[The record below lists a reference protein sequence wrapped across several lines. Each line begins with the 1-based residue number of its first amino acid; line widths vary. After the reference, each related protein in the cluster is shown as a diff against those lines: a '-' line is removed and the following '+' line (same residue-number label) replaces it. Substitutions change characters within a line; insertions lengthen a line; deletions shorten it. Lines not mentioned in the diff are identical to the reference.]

1 MNPTGMNPYTFE
13 PNVVIKAVFTVL
25 SVFGLTGP
33 AGGDVEAFI
42 EMLLSWW
49 QVLSL
54 FSFVFSAILLFGIIY
69 AKIRVGSVLQKL
81 ERVVEEEEH
90 EYVRGQTNADKNERW
105 QDVLLHINSEN
116 PNDWRLAIIEADI
129 ILEEILEQHGFVGK
143 TIGEKLKSANSQ
155 NFRSLEDAWE
165 AHKIRNEIA
174 HRGGDFLLT
183 KRTALEAITRFTKVF
198 EEFHAI

>member
-1 MNPTGMNPYTFE
+1 MNPEVINPYSFE

-25 SVFGLTGP
+25 SIFGLTGP
-33 AGGDVEAFI
+33 AGGDVEAFT

-54 FSFVFSAILLFGIIY
+54 ISFVFSAILLFGIVY
-69 AKIRVGSVLQKL
+69 AKIRIGAVLHAL
-81 ERVVEEEEH
+81 EEGVEEEEH
-90 EYVRGQTNADKNERW
+90 EYLRLETNAAKNERW

-129 ILEEILEQHGFVGK
+129 ILEEILEHHGFVGK
-143 TIGEKLKSANSQ
+143 TIGEKLKSANPQS
-155 NFRSLEDAWE
+155 FRSLNDAWE